1 MKRWTA
7 IPISLVFV
15 FIVAIAARGNVSPTD
30 LEWIGGIEGVTPVSM
45 SPAPH
50 AIVGH
55 YQVARAADAFNAVM
69 RGLEARGWRVGSVS
83 DVQNSRASVRTLQA
97 RRGSDTV
104 LVAIPNGIELGGTMQ
119 VTLSDRALGP
129 AGTAIIPGDYG
140 RPVVLSDINGVTRT
154 IEVNGADCMVSGN
167 ANRIT
172 IQGHCRRLTVNGRDN
187 QVRVLGG
194 VARIEF
200 NGDGN
205 TVRWSSAQNSAA
217 PVVLDHGVQN
227 RIATEP

>member
-7 IPISLVFV
+7 IPVSLLLLF
-15 FIVAIAARGNVSPTD
+15 FVAIAARGDVSPTD
-30 LEWIGGIEGVTPVSM
+30 LDWIAAIEGVSPVSM
-45 SPAPH
+45 SPSSHSVVA
-50 AIVGH
+50 H

-69 RGLEARGWRVGSVS
+69 RGLEARGWKVRSVS

-97 RRGSDTV
+97 RRGPDSL
-104 LVAIPNGIELGGTMQ
+104 LVSIPNGVELGGTMQ
-119 VTLSDRALGP
+119 VTLSDRVIGT

-154 IEVNGADCMVSGN
+154 IEVNGADCMLSGSKN
-167 ANRIT
+167 LIT

-187 QVRVLGG
+187 HVRVLGG

-205 TVRWSSAQNSAA
+205 TVHWSPAPNSTA
-217 PVVLDHGVQN
+217 PVVFDHGVQN